1 MKPNGRDEDGVVF
14 DDAQATRGTE
24 RALLCR
30 LTTDRGERREVWVP
44 RSQITDDSEVF
55 EVGDD
60 GKLVV
65 KSWFAEREG
74 LA

>member
-1 MKPNGRDEDGVVF
+1 MRPNGRDDDGVPF
-14 DDAQATRGTE
+14 DDVEAIRGTE

-30 LTTDRGERREVWVP
+30 LTTDKGDRREVWVP

-55 EVGDD
+55 EVGDA
-60 GKLVV
+60 GELVI
-65 KSWFAEREG
+65 KAWFAEREG

>member
-1 MKPNGRDEDGVVF
+1 MKSNGRSEDGACF
-14 DDAQATRGTE
+14 DDVKALRGTE

-30 LTTDRGERREVWVP
+30 LTTDGGESREVWVP
-44 RSQITDDSEVF
+44 RSQITDDSEVY
-55 EVGDD
+55 EIGDE
-60 GKLVV
+60 GQLVV

>member
-1 MKPNGRDEDGVVF
+1 MKSNGRDEDGCALDGVLVM
-14 DDAQATRGTE
+14 RGSE

-30 LTTDRGERREVWVP
+30 IPTDVGFREVWIP

-55 EVGDD
+55 EAGDE
-60 GKLVV
+60 GQLVV
-65 KSWFAEREG
+65 KSWFAEREE